1 MNPLVTGRPS
11 WNAALDYGK
20 LMTQA
25 ICHREL
31 QTETHRISF
40 LLCCL
45 NFDLGLWT
53 EDDIIIVVFSLKGEV
68 PRILNRTTVI
78 IYIKIIVF
86 GVIESTQSKASYA
99 KEY

>member
-20 LMTQA
+20 LMRQA
-25 ICHREL
+25 ISHREL
-31 QTETHRISF
+31 QTETHRITF
-40 LLCCL
+40 LRCRLD
-45 NFDLGLWT
+45 FDLGLWT
-53 EDDIIIVVFSLKGEV
+53 EDDIIIIVFSLEGEV